1 MAIKK
6 KVVKKET
13 AKPIKKV
20 SKKPTSK
27 PVKKKAA
34 PRGTKIEKAK
44 TSRLFF
50 EVIENPTKGVGASI
64 RVRFNGDRTS
74 LVAGIVQLAL
84 QKEKFKHFIEHLL
97 LVYLNEIS
105 KKSRKTKK

>member
-13 AKPIKKV
+13 AKPSKKS

-34 PRGTKIEKAK
+34 PRGTPVKKSK
-44 TSRLFF
+44 LSTLFIQ
-50 EVIENPTKGVGASI
+50 VIENPTKGVGASI
-64 RVRFNGDRTS
+64 SVRIEGDKTS
-74 LVAGIVQLAL
+74 LLAGIIATMN
-84 QKEKFKHFIEHLL
+84 QKPEFKSFIERIALA
-97 LVYLNEIS
+97 YLNEENIKS
-105 KKSRKTKK
+105 KKKKK